1 VSSVV
6 VLQDIELIPVLR
18 LEPSQFAAQGRSS
31 PSGVYED
38 MPEEWHRYWVESL
51 ADARISGLT
60 PVERGSWHVPTSE
73 FTDLARLRRVLEVTF
88 QNLEEAGFSI
98 DLECLP
104 MLGGLALRQSQKVL
118 IEPGCCADL
127 GDIACWREAAGY
139 RRAEWR
145 SLSRGHPSVS
155 VQYRAPQMIISSP
168 HEGNS
173 PTARW
178 AVCPEQFRDAV
189 VAAELELERFPG
201 RITAAMPAG
210 YGVNPHLMGR
220 KLADLGE

>member
-1 VSSVV
+1 VSSIV
-6 VLQDIELIPVLR
+6 VLQDIELIPVLE
-18 LEPSQFAAQGRSS
+18 LEPFRFAAEGRSS

-38 MPEEWHRYWVESL
+38 MPEEWYRYWVESL
-51 ADARISGLT
+51 ADSGISGLV
-60 PVERGSWHVPTSE
+60 PVARGSWHVPTSE

-88 QNLEEAGFSI
+88 QNLEEAGFSV

-104 MLGGLALRQSQKVL
+104 LLGGLALRQSQNVL

-127 GDIACWREAAGY
+127 GDVAGWREAVGH
-139 RRAEWR
+139 RRTEWR
-145 SLSRGHPSVS
+145 SLSLGHPWVS

-168 HEGNS
+168 HNGNF

-178 AVCPEQFRDAV
+178 AVCPDQLRVAV
-189 VAAELELERFPG
+189 VAAELELERFAG

-210 YGVNPHLMGR
+210 YRVDPHPMGR
-220 KLADLGE
+220 KLAGLAE